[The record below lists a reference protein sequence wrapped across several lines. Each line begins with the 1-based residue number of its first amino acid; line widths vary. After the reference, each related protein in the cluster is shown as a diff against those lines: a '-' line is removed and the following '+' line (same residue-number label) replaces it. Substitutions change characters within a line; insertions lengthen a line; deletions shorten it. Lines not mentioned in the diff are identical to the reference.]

1 VNINWQHYREQETRL
16 RVELP
21 TYPFEHHAVHQQMH
35 EQMSQQEPQVQSESA
50 SLSRHPRPNLATAF
64 VAPRNDIEAHIA
76 ELWCE
81 LFKLEQIGIHD
92 DFFELGGNS
101 LLATSMLAHLQ
112 ALAGENASLESDPSR
127 AFGIELN
134 MAQIFENR
142 TVAGIAELLAQQE
155 SEELELG
162 SI

>member
-1 VNINWQHYREQETRL
+1 
-16 RVELP
+16 
-21 TYPFEHHAVHQQMH
+21 M
-35 EQMSQQEPQVQSESA
+35 
-50 SLSRHPRPNLATAF
+50 
-64 VAPRNDIEAHIA
+64 EAHIA

-81 LFKLEQIGIHD
+81 LFKIAQIGIHD

-112 ALAGENASLESDPSR
+112 ALLGEESGTSGGENTALGR
-127 AFGIELN
+127 ELN